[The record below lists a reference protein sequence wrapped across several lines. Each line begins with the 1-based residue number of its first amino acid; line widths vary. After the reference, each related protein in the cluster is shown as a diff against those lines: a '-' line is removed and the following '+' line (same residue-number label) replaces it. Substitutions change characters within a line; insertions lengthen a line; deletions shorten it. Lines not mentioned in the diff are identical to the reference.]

1 MYVCLKKYLL
11 FTKLSLQ
18 LSIKALVPTLTV
30 NQGSTVLD
38 Y

>member
-11 FTKLSLQ
+11 LTKLSFR
-18 LSIKALVPTLTV
+18 LSIKALVLRLTV

-38 Y
+38 N